1 MSFEEKLFENLVFG
15 RSRLNSSVFEKHYI
29 SYLCILLIKKCALR
43 SFCNRMCLFWVKIIS
58 GNAFPKMRLFGWS
71 GKFYFPEIEIRWPK
85 KTAFDH
91 GNAFTLLFS
100 LQSISGKWERE
111 RESARA
117 RERGED
123 PGAIASSSSSPRRC
137 RIAMSDRDRA
147 VIAIRDRAVIAI
159 APSIA
164 IGDRDHGAVVVD
176 DFMYFLGCGFCFL
189 ICVFLLLFQTPN
201 TRKYFSEN
209 FLKCNQTHGN
219 IFLFR
224 KLAFLEN
231 MYFPKNVLQQPNT
244 A

>member
-1 MSFEEKLFENLVFG
+1 
-15 RSRLNSSVFEKHYI
+15 
-29 SYLCILLIKKCALR
+29 
-43 SFCNRMCLFWVKIIS
+43 
-58 GNAFPKMRLFGWS
+58 MRLFGWS
-71 GKFYFPEIEIRWPK
+71 GKFYFPEIEIRWLK

-111 RESARA
+111 RERARA
-117 RERGED
+117 RER
-123 PGAIASSSSSPRRC
+123 RRS
-137 RIAMSDRDRA
+137 RSDRELQLQSEARSRSHEEGE
-147 VIAIRDRAVIAI
+147 ITI
-159 APSIA
+159 APSIT
-164 IGDRDHGAVVVD
+164 IGDRDHGTVVVD

-224 KLAFLEN
+224 KLAFSEN
-231 MYFPKNVLQQPNT
+231 MYFPENVLQQPNT